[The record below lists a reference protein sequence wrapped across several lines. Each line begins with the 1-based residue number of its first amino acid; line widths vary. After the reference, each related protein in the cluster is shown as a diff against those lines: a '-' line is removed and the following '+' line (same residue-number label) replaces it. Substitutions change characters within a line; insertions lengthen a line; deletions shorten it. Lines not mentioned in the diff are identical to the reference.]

1 MSLNII
7 NLYYG
12 IKYLE
17 IPTLRTEFFSLT
29 SGLSVG
35 CRILG
40 IYLPLLICI
49 FKFIQILDLIKI
61 QKQNTLSY

>member
-17 IPTLRTEFFSLT
+17 NSNIKSGIFFSLT

-49 FKFIQILDLIKI
+49 FKFIQILRSNKYIK
-61 QKQNTLSY
+61 K